1 MENLVTASASF
12 ACPVCKAELGI
23 THKALQCTNKYN
35 KVVAMLN
42 NHKELFNVEFK

>member
-1 MENLVTASASF
+1 MEKSITASASF
-12 ACPVCKAELGI
+12 ACPVYKAKLGI

-35 KVVAMLN
+35 KVVATLN